1 MLHTTDCSSS
11 EITSKYFQ
19 TDIDHDVNS
28 CQGSDVSETKITTKT
43 SVSENSESALSNKQN
58 ILTLEERRLKKKRM
72 LALTPKKK
80 IIDTNSSSLSNYS
93 IQNQINNKIAPT
105 ITIIDSNNEENT
117 TQDASEQIDVN
128 KVMSSTKSFDF
139 QLMMSDSFSSDNS
152 FSSDHSYESNSL
164 QPIKQTSVNK
174 DNFSPFSKKPSTKS
188 NSSRSVRD
196 DLSQSCLCV
205 ICGKDLTGFNIIT
218 RETHLNRCLD
228 DIEKQENEKQQGIK
242 TNQEKQVKKTIS
254 PSNDRM
260 FIDNDFSWFTLI
272 TNCPCCLKSFP
283 GKSKTAK
290 SKITHIKRCGN
301 KQKFSA
307 TKILSLLKEMK
318 QKLSTTYV
326 PVMAENS
333 AIRVKDTQLT
343 DYFTSMQKKE
353 AEKPTAIVSQSYAVS
368 ALEGIDQDDDFKSNV
383 IITSISTIE
392 TIGKRKF
399 REDTDDDFRVAKV
412 LSKSLMPQY
421 INSKKKIVYDL
432 NTTPILAPA
441 ESIKKAQKRA
451 KKMFFD
457 RPTIHDIAKDYPLT
471 SSFCTSGIVKQR
483 ECHQLM
489 KLDNENGISI
499 SRKKTTSLWEIQ
511 AIGGPDSTL
520 SGDDYMTDML
530 KEWVFKY
537 EPHKLDQY
545 YLQPFR
551 KRYEMCDRCVNKYWG
566 RLQPEN
572 EERDEMIER

>member
-28 CQGSDVSETKITTKT
+28 CQVSDVSETTITTKT
-43 SVSENSESALSNKQN
+43 SVSENSESTLSNKQN

-93 IQNQINNKIAPT
+93 IQNQINNKVAPT

-117 TQDASEQIDVN
+117 TQNVSEQIDVN
-128 KVMSSTKSFDF
+128 KIMSSTKSFDF

-152 FSSDHSYESNSL
+152 FSSDYSYESNSL
-164 QPIKQTSVNK
+164 QSIKQTSVNK

-188 NSSRSVRD
+188 NSNRNARD
-196 DLSQSCLCV
+196 DLSQPCLCV

-242 TNQEKQVKKTIS
+242 TNQQKQVKKTIS

-272 TNCPCCLKSFP
+272 TNCPCCLKNFP

-290 SKITHIKRCGN
+290 SKITHIKRC
-301 KQKFSA
+301 
-307 TKILSLLKEMK
+307 
-318 QKLSTTYV
+318 
-326 PVMAENS
+326 
-333 AIRVKDTQLT
+333 
-343 DYFTSMQKKE
+343 
-353 AEKPTAIVSQSYAVS
+353 AIVSQSYAVS

-412 LSKSLMPQY
+412 LSKSMMPQY

-457 RPTIHDIAKDYPLT
+457 RPTIHDIVKDYPFT
-471 SSFCTSGIVKQR
+471 SSSSFCTSGIVKQR
-483 ECHQLM
+483 ECHQFM
-489 KLDNENGISI
+489 KLDDENGISI

-537 EPHKLDQY
+537 ESHKLDQY

-566 RLQPEN
+566 RLEPEN
-572 EERDEMIER
+572 EERDEMIERSYYFCR